1 MTDFSAKSLSL
12 YCNIDFHLRAVKR
25 AMHGWVFQTM
35 FSAVVAEE
43 VGRVT
48 VVVAGFGSLGA
59 EVTLAASRL

>member
-1 MTDFSAKSLSL
+1 MNSLKCFEKFVIIDL
-12 YCNIDFHLRAVKR
+12 YLRAVKK

-43 VGRVT
+43 VGRVR

>member
-1 MTDFSAKSLSL
+1 M
-12 YCNIDFHLRAVKR
+12 
-25 AMHGWVFQTM
+25 GVFQTM

-48 VVVAGFGSLGA
+48 VAVVAGFGSLGA

>member
-1 MTDFSAKSLSL
+1 MNSLK
-12 YCNIDFHLRAVKR
+12 CFEKFVIIDFHLRAVKR
-25 AMHGWVFQTM
+25 AMHGWVFQTT

-48 VVVAGFGSLGA
+48 VVAEGFGSLGA

>member
-1 MTDFSAKSLSL
+1 MAPSRVQKR
-12 YCNIDFHLRAVKR
+12 IDIGRGENHVL
-25 AMHGWVFQTM
+25 FQTM

>member
-1 MTDFSAKSLSL
+1 M
-12 YCNIDFHLRAVKR
+12 YLRAVKK
-25 AMHGWVFQTM
+25 AMHGWLFQTM

-43 VGRVT
+43 VGRVR